1 MTRFESKLRHLFS
14 FLFFSFLFFSFLF
27 LFLLSF
33 ALNFAHVC
41 VRVSALRLVLQLL
54 QLSWVRGVSI
64 DLWVNFYQI
73 WTNLLTPPN
82 VAAEPHISARQLIFC
97 ATEQPHSAVS
107 CVQKATH
114 FSSPELA
121 HCAATQLHL
130 AVSCVQGATHFSAP
144 KLPQRDRTASF
155 RQSQYHLWRAPR

>member
-82 VAAEPHISARQLIFC
+82 VASG
-97 ATEQPHSAVS
+97 T
-107 CVQKATH
+107 
-114 FSSPELA
+114 
-121 HCAATQLHL
+121 
-130 AVSCVQGATHFSAP
+130 THFSAP
-144 KLPQRDRTASF
+144 AHLLRDRTASF
-155 RQSQYHLWRAPR
+155 SGQLCAESHTFQLARARPLRRNAASFSSQLCTGSHTFQRAQAPTARQNSLIQQSQYHLWRAPR